1 MGYPPSDL
9 GNGHF
14 LNVRPHELFIYLRGF
29 PNDVT
34 LLNGVLFDVVCC
46 GRADNLDDVIGVG
59 RVCFGPHMGRVIL
72 VWLRIVSLLNG
83 RLYCIK
89 WKQLGRNIH
98 RSVFKK
104 KLDIFRKL

>member
-14 LNVRPHELFIYLRGF
+14 LNVRPHDLFIYLRGF

-59 RVCFGPHMGRVIL
+59 WVCFGPRMGRVIL
-72 VWLRIVSLLNG
+72 MWLRIVSLLNDH
-83 RLYCIK
+83 L
-89 WKQLGRNIH
+89 
-98 RSVFKK
+98 
-104 KLDIFRKL
+104 